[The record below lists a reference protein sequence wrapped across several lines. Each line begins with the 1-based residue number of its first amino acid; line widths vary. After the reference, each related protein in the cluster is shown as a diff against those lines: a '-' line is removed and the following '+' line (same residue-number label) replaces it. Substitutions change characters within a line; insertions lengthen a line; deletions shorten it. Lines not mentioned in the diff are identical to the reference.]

1 MNKIEEYSIEWF
13 RWHRDNHPKWL
24 GTQAYKLL
32 EHYEQLE
39 AGKEDGGSKMKV
51 DERTL
56 KVLDNVKA
64 LITVAR
70 VAKDYR
76 RSTTDW
82 LMDEDDRE
90 DLVRA
95 DGNALDKALK
105 EVEHLLD

>member
-1 MNKIEEYSIEWF
+1 MKDIKVNPIRQLNRY
-13 RWHRDNHPKWL
+13 L
-24 GTQAYKLL
+24 GDLL
-32 EHYEQLE
+32 
-39 AGKEDGGSKMKV
+39 S
-51 DERTL
+51 ERQSL
-56 KVLDNVKA
+56 LR
-64 LITVAR
+64 VAR
-70 VAKDYR
+70 AAKEYR